1 MPGIAIETEDTGR
14 APALRPSTE
23 VVLRLVDV
31 AKSFGDVR
39 AVDGISLDINAGEF
53 FALLGPSRSGKTT
66 CLRMI
71 AGFERPTSGWI
82 WLAGRD
88 VTDDPPF
95 AREVNTVFQDYAL
108 FPHMSVADNIGY
120 GLRVRGVR
128 KSDRAARVDEALRT
142 VRLEGYGDRRPAQL
156 SGGQRQRVA
165 LARALVK
172 RPRVLLLDEPLGA
185 LDRKLR
191 EEMQV
196 ELKGLQREL
205 GITFVFV
212 THDQDEALTMSD
224 RIAVFNNGHLEQ
236 VGTPS
241 EVYDQPQSAF
251 VADFIGTSNI
261 VEGADATAIF
271 GTPDAASL
279 RPERIHI
286 VPLEHRVAAGD
297 ATTTGKVADLVNA
310 GALTR
315 WVVALDAGPVWVVT
329 APAGA
334 ASSQFMPGRGE
345 QVRLVW
351 STSSVYVLGASP
363 EGAK

>member
-1 MPGIAIETEDTGR
+1 M
-14 APALRPSTE
+14 
-23 VVLRLVDV
+23 
-31 AKSFGDVR
+31 
-39 AVDGISLDINAGEF
+39 
-53 FALLGPSRSGKTT
+53 
-66 CLRMI
+66 
-71 AGFERPTSGWI
+71 
-82 WLAGRD
+82 
-88 VTDDPPF
+88 
-95 AREVNTVFQDYAL
+95 
-108 FPHMSVADNIGY
+108 
-120 GLRVRGVR
+120 
-128 KSDRAARVDEALRT
+128 
-142 VRLEGYGDRRPAQL
+142 
-156 SGGQRQRVA
+156 
-165 LARALVK
+165 K

-224 RIAVFNNGHLEQ
+224 RIAVFNNGQLEQ

-334 ASSQFMPGRGE
+334 ASSHFMPGRGE